1 MELPASVRQAI
12 DAGLAHVPLEALSA
26 AAQAL
31 SDRYR
36 SEVRDG
42 RLHVSDDM
50 AACAYLAARLPAT
63 YAAIS
68 AVFEAVAEMRPDF
81 APQSLLDI
89 GAGPGTALLAATQVW
104 PVSDALLIERSGAI
118 RSWGE
123 QLAPLSH
130 AERIVWKNADLA
142 RDSLQR
148 GTHDL
153 VVIAYV
159 LNELEPA
166 ATDRL
171 IAQGWAAS
179 NDMMVIVE
187 PGTPAG
193 WRRILKTREQLLAA
207 GAHALAPCP
216 HAQACPLIAPDWCHF
231 SRKVARTRLHRLIK
245 GADVPW
251 EDEKFIYFAAS
262 RRPVPA
268 VAGRIVASPK
278 RGGGRVGLK
287 LCHSDGTAGEQLFTR
302 RQADAFKIARRL
314 DWGDALPRHRNDS
327 PEAAS

>member
-12 DAGLAHVPLEALSA
+12 DAALAHLPLETLSA
-26 AAQAL
+26 AAQTL

-36 SEVRDG
+36 AEMRDG

-68 AVFEAVAEMRPDF
+68 AVFEAVAQMRPDF
-81 APQSLLDI
+81 APKSLLDI
-89 GAGPGTALLAATQVW
+89 GAGPATALLAASQIW
-104 PVSDALLIERSGAI
+104 PLSDALLIERSGAI

-130 AERIVWKNADLA
+130 ADRIVWTDADLR
-142 RDSLQR
+142 RDSPPD
-148 GTHDL
+148 GKHDL

-159 LNELEPA
+159 LNELEPDVR
-166 ATDRL
+166 DRL
-171 IAQGWAAS
+171 VEESWNSAG
-179 NDMMVIVE
+179 DVVVIVE

-193 WRRILKTREQLLAA
+193 WHRILQARKILLQS
-207 GAHALAPCP
+207 GAHAVAPCP
-216 HAQACPLIAPDWCHF
+216 HAQACPLVAPDWCHF

-262 RRPVPA
+262 RRPAQA
-268 VAGRIVASPK
+268 VAGRIIAPPK
-278 RGGGRVGLK
+278 RGSGRVGLK
-287 LCHSDGTAGEQLFTR
+287 LCRGDGTAGEQLFTR
-302 RQADAFKIARRL
+302 RQGIAFKTARRL
-314 DWGDALPRHRNDS
+314 DWGDALRN
-327 PEAAS
+327 PAATQQP